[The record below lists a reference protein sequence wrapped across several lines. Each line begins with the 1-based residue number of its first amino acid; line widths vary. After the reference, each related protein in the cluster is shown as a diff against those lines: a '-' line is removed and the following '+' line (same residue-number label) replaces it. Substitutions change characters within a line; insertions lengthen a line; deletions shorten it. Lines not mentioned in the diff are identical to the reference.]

1 METGRQS
8 APTRSSLWAPPT
20 RSLAVQRAATSG
32 ASPAGVADAV
42 SERYALDAHRWPAAD
57 VRSCAARPAPR
68 SVPHAGC
75 ASCPPGPMTAFG
87 PDDRA
92 KVSAPTSGADLRSTG
107 PTTLSSQV
115 ASPCQHEELAL
126 ALAGRWLDPLV
137 WDTVGWA
144 RADLAARA
152 ARTGEELGAAT
163 GAQARTAGLRGCA
176 SPLLASRPRSASHRE
191 AEVLALVAEGRTNR
205 QIGQALF
212 ITPKTASIHVS
223 RILAS
228 WESPVAG
235 RRPRSLTAS
244 ASTSDDPRRP
254 LPLFVGVAADAAD
267 QSAASSVPSRWP
279 ADLGI
284 PRFWL
289 LLGRVDVST
298 RSNALYDRCATELG
312 VPEVSQWPANVL
324 VREP

>member
-1 METGRQS
+1 
-8 APTRSSLWAPPT
+8 
-20 RSLAVQRAATSG
+20 
-32 ASPAGVADAV
+32 
-42 SERYALDAHRWPAAD
+42 
-57 VRSCAARPAPR
+57 
-68 SVPHAGC
+68 
-75 ASCPPGPMTAFG
+75 MTAFG

-126 ALAGRWLDPLV
+126 ALAGRWPDPLV

-144 RADLAARA
+144 RGGIAARA
-152 ARTGEELGAAT
+152 AQTREELGAAT
-163 GAQARTAGLRGCA
+163 GDQARTAGSRGCA
-176 SPLLASRPRSASHRE
+176 SLFLAMTA
-191 AEVLALVAEGRTNR
+191 ALSNVRHLIVGQGLGKVAAGRTNQ

-298 RSNALYDRCATELG
+298 RSNALYDRCATE
-312 VPEVSQWPANVL
+312 
-324 VREP
+324 